1 MPTYITEFKAP
12 AIVLL
17 VILAIIGWLMGRAGV
32 RATVLVLAYV
42 TICGVAFSL
51 AAPDERWDVLVSIA
65 TALAVITALFTAE
78 IHKLV
83 YRATVT
89 VKVDDD
95 LIDSAHGSLW
105 IRGRIT
111 NSGDRNI
118 ERCRI
123 KLLRIEGQESRIENG
138 YLQWQSG
145 IHEPLSLGS
154 EEHLIFD
161 IATRPPVEGSS
172 VELMAYIV
180 NHQQLTHPLNSGQ
193 TYTLQLAIYGDN
205 IPTKMHTVRLRIGV
219 VAEDIEFL

>member
-1 MPTYITEFKAP
+1 MC
-12 AIVLL
+12 
-17 VILAIIGWLMGRAGV
+17 RAAV
-32 RATVLVLAYV
+32 RATILALAYV
-42 TICGVAFSL
+42 TICGVAFCL
-51 AAPDERWDVLVSIA
+51 AALGERWDVLASIA
-65 TALAVITALFTAE
+65 TALAVITALFSAE

-83 YRATVT
+83 YSATVT

-95 LIDSAHGSLW
+95 LIDSAHGLLW

-111 NSGDRNI
+111 NSGDRNV

-123 KLLRIEGQESRIENG
+123 KLLRIEDQESRIENG
-138 YLQWQSG
+138 YLQWQGG

-180 NHQQLTHPLNSGQ
+180 NHQRLTHPLNPGQ
-193 TYTLQLAIYGDN
+193 TYALQFAIYGDN
-205 IPTKMHTVRLRIGV
+205 IPTKMQTVRLRVGAA
-219 VAEDIEFL
+219 AEDIEFL